1 MEGKE
6 IIERMKEVIAMIKLE
21 DNGKA
26 VLYMNYLIEDIEMY
40 KRSSLWL
47 NYSIGL
53 NISGLNINVK
63 AFGIYEWIKRRW
75 VVFLFWYAL
84 T

>member
-6 IIERMKEVIAMIKLE
+6 IIERMKEVIAMIKLG

-40 KRSSLWL
+40 KRSSL
-47 NYSIGL
+47 
-53 NISGLNINVK
+53 
-63 AFGIYEWIKRRW
+63 
-75 VVFLFWYAL
+75 
-84 T
+84 

>member
-6 IIERMKEVIAMIKLE
+6 IIKRMKEVIAMIKLE

-40 KRSSLWL
+40 KRSSL
-47 NYSIGL
+47 
-53 NISGLNINVK
+53 
-63 AFGIYEWIKRRW
+63 
-75 VVFLFWYAL
+75 
-84 T
+84 